1 MTSLTRRGLAAAG
14 LATAALAAG
23 SPARAQALKLTMAG
37 GSVGGAWSAIGN
49 AIGETIRRESPGAAF
64 SYEPGRDAANV
75 QLVATGRVQLGI
87 AHTQMALRALKGE
100 APFERAFPNVRA
112 LALIDPQAALQF
124 VVRAATPVQSL
135 EQVKRERI
143 PLKLAVNLRGTMMA
157 IATEEA
163 FKASG
168 LTFQELES
176 FGGRVH
182 YVDYNTALDMMKAGQ
197 VDMSVNMLAFP
208 SGQLAN
214 ATRDLPVRMVGLDKA
229 VIDRMTRDVG
239 TQPID
244 VPGGT
249 YPFQPTIVHTVTGTV
264 ALLASTEMPEAQAE
278 AVVAAMLKHFDY
290 LKAAHATMA
299 RMAPKDLPV
308 TAPVALHPGAARAY
322 RAAGLSA

>member
-1 MTSLTRRGLAAAG
+1 
-14 LATAALAAG
+14 
-23 SPARAQALKLTMAG
+23 
-37 GSVGGAWSAIGN
+37 
-49 AIGETIRRESPGAAF
+49 
-64 SYEPGRDAANV
+64 
-75 QLVATGRVQLGI
+75 
-87 AHTQMALRALKGE
+87 MALRALKGE

-124 VVRAATPVQSL
+124 VVRAASAVQSL

-163 FKASG
+163 FKAAG
-168 LTFQELES
+168 VTFQEIEA

-182 YVDYNTALDMMKAGQ
+182 FVDYNTALDMLKAGQ

-214 ATRDLPVRMVGLDKA
+214 ATRDLPVRMVGLDKP
-229 VIDRMTRDVG
+229 VIERMTKDVG

-244 VPGGT
+244 IPGAS
-249 YPFQPTIVHTVTGTV
+249 YPFQPATVHTVTGTV
-264 ALLASTEMPEAQAE
+264 ALLAATEPPDAQAE
-278 AVVAAMLKHFDY
+278 AIVAAMLKHFDY

-299 RMAPKDLPV
+299 RMTPKDLPV
-308 TAPVALHPGAARAY
+308 TAPVALHPGAIKAY
-322 RAAGLSA
+322 RAAGIPT

>member
-1 MTSLTRRGLAAAG
+1 MITRRQFAAGGLVAGTLATVPAAAQT
-14 LATAALAAG
+14 L
-23 SPARAQALKLTMAG
+23 RLTMAG

-64 SYEPGRDAANV
+64 TYEPGRDAANV
-75 QLVATGRVQLGI
+75 QLVATGRVQLAI
-87 AHTQMALRALKGE
+87 AHTQMALRALRGE

-124 VVRAATPVQSL
+124 VVRAASPVQSL
-135 EQVKRERI
+135 EQVRRERI
-143 PLKLAVNLRGTMMA
+143 ALRLAVNLRGTMMA

-163 FKASG
+163 FKAAG
-168 LTFQELES
+168 VTFQDIEA

-182 YVDYNTALDMMKAGQ
+182 FVDYNTALDMMKAGQ

-214 ATRDLPVRMVGLDKA
+214 ATRDMPVRMVGLDRA
-229 VIDRMTRDVG
+229 VIDRMTRDIG

-244 VPGGT
+244 IPGGT
-249 YPFQPTIVHTVTGTV
+249 YPFTPSTVNTVTGTV
-264 ALLASTEMPEAQAE
+264 ALLAGAEMPEAQAE

-299 RMAPKDLPV
+299 RMTPKDLPQ
-308 TAPVALHPGAARAY
+308 TAPVALHPGATKAY
-322 RAAGLSA
+322 RAAGVMA

>member
-1 MTSLTRRGLAAAG
+1 MITRRQFAGSGLAAV
-14 LATAALAAG
+14 LAAG
-23 SPARAQALKLTMAG
+23 AAPAGAQTLKLTMAG

-64 SYEPGRDAANV
+64 TYEPGRDAANV
-75 QLVATGRVQLGI
+75 QLVATGRVQLAI

-124 VVRAATPVQSL
+124 VVRAASPVQSL

-143 PLKLAVNLRGTMMA
+143 ALKLAVNLRGTMMA

-163 FKASG
+163 FKAAG
-168 LTFQELES
+168 LTFQEVES

-197 VDMSVNMLAFP
+197 VDMCVNMLAFP

-214 ATRDLPVRMVGLDKA
+214 ATRDMPVRMIGLDKA
-229 VIDRMTRDVG
+229 VIERMTRDVG

-244 VPGGT
+244 IPAGS
-249 YPFQPTIVHTVTGTV
+249 YPFQPATVHTVTGTV
-264 ALLASTEMPEAQAE
+264 ALLAAADMPEAQAE

-299 RMAPKDLPV
+299 RMMPKDLPQ
-308 TAPVALHPGAARAY
+308 TAPVALHPGAIKAF
-322 RAAGLSA
+322 RAAGAMG

>member
-1 MTSLTRRGLAAAG
+1 MITRRQFAAGGLVAGTLATVPAAAQT
-14 LATAALAAG
+14 L
-23 SPARAQALKLTMAG
+23 RLTMAG

-64 SYEPGRDAANV
+64 TYEPGRDAANV
-75 QLVATGRVQLGI
+75 QLVATGRVQLAI
-87 AHTQMALRALKGE
+87 AHTQMALRALRGE

-124 VVRAATPVQSL
+124 VVRAASPVQSL

-143 PLKLAVNLRGTMMA
+143 ALRLAVNLRGTMMA

-168 LTFQELES
+168 VTFQEIEA

-182 YVDYNTALDMMKAGQ
+182 FVDYNTALDMMKAGQ

-229 VIDRMTRDVG
+229 VIERMTRDVG

-244 VPGGT
+244 IPAGT
-249 YPFQPTIVHTVTGTV
+249 YPFTPATINTVTGTV
-264 ALLASTEMPEAQAE
+264 ALLAGAEMPDAQAE

-299 RMAPKDLPV
+299 RMNPKDLPQ
-308 TAPVALHPGAARAY
+308 TAPVALHPGAIKAY
-322 RAAGLSA
+322 RAAGAMS

>member
-1 MTSLTRRGLAAAG
+1 MITRRQFAAGGLVAGTLATLPAAAQT
-14 LATAALAAG
+14 L
-23 SPARAQALKLTMAG
+23 RLTMAG

-64 SYEPGRDAANV
+64 TYEPGRDAANV
-75 QLVATGRVQLGI
+75 QLVATGRVQLAI

-124 VVRAATPVQSL
+124 VVRAASPVQSL

-143 PLKLAVNLRGTMMA
+143 ALRLAVNLRGTMMA

-163 FKASG
+163 FKAAG
-168 LTFQELES
+168 VTFQEIEA

-182 YVDYNTALDMMKAGQ
+182 FVDYNTALDMMKAGQ

-229 VIDRMTRDVG
+229 VIERMTRDVG

-244 VPGGT
+244 IPAGT
-249 YPFQPTIVHTVTGTV
+249 YPFTPATISTVTGTV
-264 ALLASTEMPEAQAE
+264 ALLAGAEMPDAQAE
-278 AVVAAMLKHFDY
+278 TVVASMLKHFDY

-299 RMAPKDLPV
+299 RMNPKDLPQ
-308 TAPVALHPGAARAY
+308 TAPVALHPGAIKAY
-322 RAAGLSA
+322 RAAGAMS

>member
-1 MTSLTRRGLAAAG
+1 MITRRNLAA
-14 LATAALAAG
+14 AALAAPALVAAP
-23 SPARAQALKLTMAG
+23 SARAQAMKLTLAG

-49 AIGETIRRESPGAAF
+49 AIGESIRRDAPGSAF
-64 SYEPGRDAANV
+64 TYEPGRDAANV
-75 QLVATGRVQLGI
+75 QLVAVGRVQLGI
-87 AHTQMALRALKGE
+87 AHSQMALRALKGE
-100 APFERAFPNVRA
+100 APFEKAFPNVRA

-124 VVRAATPVQSL
+124 VVRQASPVTSL

-163 FKASG
+163 FRAAG

-214 ATRDLPVRMVGLDKA
+214 ATREMQVRMLGLDKPL
-229 VIDRMTRDVG
+229 VDRLTAGIG
-239 TQPID
+239 TQPIEI
-244 VPGGT
+244 PAGS
-249 YPFQPTIVHTVTGTV
+249 YAFQPAAVQTVTGTV
-264 ALLASTEMPEAQAE
+264 VLLAAAEMPEAQAE
-278 AVVAAMLKHFDY
+278 AIVKSMLAHFDY
-290 LKAAHATMA
+290 LKSAHATMA
-299 RMAPKDLPV
+299 RLTPKDLPL
-308 TAPVALHPGAARAY
+308 TAPVQLHPGAIKAY
-322 RAAGLSA
+322 RAAGAMS

>member
-1 MTSLTRRGLAAAG
+1 MITRRHFAGAG
-14 LATAALAAG
+14 LATAGLFAGAA
-23 SPARAQALKLTMAG
+23 PAAAQTLKLTMAG

-49 AIGETIRRESPGAAF
+49 AIGETIRREAPGAAF

-124 VVRAATPVQSL
+124 VVRAASPVQSL

-163 FKASG
+163 FKAAG
-168 LTFQELES
+168 VTFQEIES

-214 ATRDLPVRMVGLDKA
+214 ATRDLPVRMVGLDKP
-229 VIDRMTRDVG
+229 VIERMTKDIG

-244 VPGGT
+244 IPGAS
-249 YPFQPTIVHTVTGTV
+249 YPFQPATVHTVTGTV
-264 ALLASTEMPEAQAE
+264 ALLAATELPEAQAE
-278 AVVAAMLKHFDY
+278 AIVAAMLKHFDY

-299 RMAPKDLPV
+299 RMTPKDLPA
-308 TAPVALHPGAARAY
+308 TAPVALHPGAIKAFRD
-322 RAAGLSA
+322 AGIAI

>member
-1 MTSLTRRGLAAAG
+1 MITRRHFAGAG
-14 LATAALAAG
+14 LATAGLFAGAA
-23 SPARAQALKLTMAG
+23 PAAAQTLKLTLAG
-37 GSVGGAWSAIGN
+37 GSVGGAWSASGN
-49 AIGETIRRESPGAAF
+49 AIGETIRREAPGAAF

-124 VVRAATPVQSL
+124 VVRAASAVQSL

-163 FKASG
+163 FKAAG
-168 LTFQELES
+168 VTFQEIEA

-182 YVDYNTALDMMKAGQ
+182 FVDYNTALDMLKAGQ

-214 ATRDLPVRMVGLDKA
+214 ATRDLPVRMVGLDKP
-229 VIDRMTRDVG
+229 VIERMTKDVG

-244 VPGGT
+244 IPGAS
-249 YPFQPTIVHTVTGTV
+249 YPFQPATVHTVTGTV
-264 ALLASTEMPEAQAE
+264 ALLAATELPEAQAE
-278 AVVAAMLKHFDY
+278 AIVAAMLKHFDY

-299 RMAPKDLPV
+299 RMTPKDLPV
-308 TAPVALHPGAARAY
+308 TAPVALHPGAIKAY
-322 RAAGLSA
+322 RAAGIPT

>member
-1 MTSLTRRGLAAAG
+1 MTRLTRRGLAAAG

-124 VVRAATPVQSL
+124 VARAASPVQSL

-168 LTFQELES
+168 VTFQEIEA

-214 ATRDLPVRMVGLDKA
+214 ATRDMPVRMVGLDKA

-249 YPFQPTIVHTVTGTV
+249 YPFQPATVHTVTGTV
-264 ALLASTEMPEAQAE
+264 ALLAATEMPEAQAE

-308 TAPVALHPGAARAY
+308 TAPVALHPGAAKAY

>member
-1 MTSLTRRGLAAAG
+1 MITRRQFAAGGLVAGTLATLPAAAQT
-14 LATAALAAG
+14 L
-23 SPARAQALKLTMAG
+23 RLTMAG

-64 SYEPGRDAANV
+64 TYEPGRDAANV
-75 QLVATGRVQLGI
+75 QLVATGRVQLAI

-124 VVRAATPVQSL
+124 VVRAASPVQSL

-143 PLKLAVNLRGTMMA
+143 ALRLAVNLRGTMMA

-163 FKASG
+163 FKAAG
-168 LTFQELES
+168 VTFQEIEA

-182 YVDYNTALDMMKAGQ
+182 FVDYNTALDMMKAGQ

-214 ATRDLPVRMVGLDKA
+214 ATRDLPVRMVGLDKP
-229 VIDRMTRDVG
+229 VIERMTKDIG

-244 VPGGT
+244 IPGAS
-249 YPFQPTIVHTVTGTV
+249 YPFQPATVHTVTGTV
-264 ALLASTEMPEAQAE
+264 ALLAATELPEAQAE
-278 AVVAAMLKHFDY
+278 AIVAAMLKHFDY

-299 RMAPKDLPV
+299 RMTPKDLPA
-308 TAPVALHPGAARAY
+308 TAPVALHPGAIKAY
-322 RAAGLSA
+322 RDAGIAI

>member
-1 MTSLTRRGLAAAG
+1 MITRRHFAGAG
-14 LATAALAAG
+14 LATAGLFAGAA
-23 SPARAQALKLTMAG
+23 PAAAQTLKLTMAG

-49 AIGETIRRESPGAAF
+49 AIGETIRREAPGAAF
-64 SYEPGRDAANV
+64 SYEPGRDAATV

-124 VVRAATPVQSL
+124 VVRAASAVQSL

-163 FKASG
+163 FKAAG
-168 LTFQELES
+168 VTFQEIEA

-182 YVDYNTALDMMKAGQ
+182 FVDYNTALDMLKAGQ

-214 ATRDLPVRMVGLDKA
+214 ATRDLPVRMVGLDKP
-229 VIDRMTRDVG
+229 VIERMTKDVG

-244 VPGGT
+244 IPGAS
-249 YPFQPTIVHTVTGTV
+249 YPFQPATVHTVTGTV
-264 ALLASTEMPEAQAE
+264 ALLAATELPDAQAE
-278 AVVAAMLKHFDY
+278 AIVAAMLKHFDY

-299 RMAPKDLPV
+299 RMTPKDLPV
-308 TAPVALHPGAARAY
+308 TAPVALHPGAIKAY
-322 RAAGLSA
+322 RAAGIPT

>member
-1 MTSLTRRGLAAAG
+1 MIARRQFAIAGLAAGGLAAAWPA
-14 LATAALAAG
+14 AT
-23 SPARAQALKLTMAG
+23 QTLKLTMAG

-49 AIGETIRRESPGAAF
+49 AIGETIRREAPGAAF

-100 APFERAFPNVRA
+100 GPFERAFPNVRA

-124 VVRAATPVQSL
+124 VVRAASPVQSL
-135 EQVKRERI
+135 EQVRRERVA
-143 PLKLAVNLRGTMMA
+143 LRLAVNLRGTMMA

-168 LTFQELES
+168 VTFQELES

-214 ATRDLPVRMVGLDKA
+214 ATRDMPVRMVGLDKS
-229 VIDRMTRDVG
+229 VIERMTRDVG

-244 VPGGT
+244 IPGGT
-249 YPFQPTIVHTVTGTV
+249 YPFQAETVHTVTGTV
-264 ALLASTEMPEAQAE
+264 ALLAATEMPEAQAE
-278 AVVAAMLKHFDY
+278 AVVAAMLKHFEY

-308 TAPVALHPGAARAY
+308 TAPIALHPGAIKAY
-322 RAAGLSA
+322 RAAGIQV

>member
-1 MTSLTRRGLAAAG
+1 MITRRQFAAGGLVAGTVATLPAAAQT
-14 LATAALAAG
+14 L
-23 SPARAQALKLTMAG
+23 RLTMAG

-49 AIGETIRRESPGAAF
+49 AIGETIRRESPSAAF
-64 SYEPGRDAANV
+64 TYEPGRDAANV
-75 QLVATGRVQLGI
+75 QLVATGRVQLAI

-124 VVRAATPVQSL
+124 VVRAASPVQSL

-143 PLKLAVNLRGTMMA
+143 ALRLAVNLRGTMMA

-163 FKASG
+163 FKAAG
-168 LTFQELES
+168 VTFQDIEA

-182 YVDYNTALDMMKAGQ
+182 HVDYNTALDMMKAGQ

-214 ATRDLPVRMVGLDKA
+214 ATRDMPVRMVGLDKA

-244 VPGGT
+244 IPAGT
-249 YPFQPTIVHTVTGTV
+249 YPFTPATVNTVTGTV
-264 ALLASTEMPEAQAE
+264 ALLAGAEMPDAQAE
-278 AVVAAMLKHFDY
+278 TVVGAMLKHFDY

-299 RMAPKDLPV
+299 RMAPKDLPQ
-308 TAPVALHPGAARAY
+308 TAPVALHPGAIKAY
-322 RAAGLSA
+322 RAAGVMA